1 MLSNKASLATLKIN
15 LRLYQKRLNI
25 GDNLPSLS
33 RVADIAGIHRDT
45 LYALLAGERVSERS
59 QYAISKALQIL
70 NETDSKQPSRLI
82 SIEIGREGPKLR
94 FGLTKFNMFK

>member
-1 MLSNKASLATLKIN
+1 MLSNKVSLATLKIN

-33 RVADIAGIHRDT
+33 SVADIAGIHRDT

-59 QYAISKALQIL
+59 QYAISKALQIV
-70 NETDSKQPSRLI
+70 NETNLNQPSRLM
-82 SIEIGREGPKLR
+82 SIEIGRERPNLR
-94 FGLTKFNMFK
+94 FGLTTMNIF